1 MRMSENILWGR
12 RILGE
17 LPTLPMGFEA
27 DHADHDM
34 TPFMRR
40 CLADGANEFQ
50 RWVLL
55 SHFSLFSY
63 HPS

>member
-1 MRMSENILWGR
+1 MRMSENILWGG

-17 LPTLPMGFEA
+17 LPALPMGFEA
-27 DHADHDM
+27 NHADHDM

-50 RWVLL
+50 
-55 SHFSLFSY
+55 
-63 HPS
+63 